1 MSSYMKRLARAL
13 KTKMADELMLM
24 RAKVCKGL
32 LLGFYL
38 NTSFALTVFM
48 SLSKISFLS
57 DRRISQGYV
66 HLQGVCFVRTMH

>member
-1 MSSYMKRLARAL
+1 MSSYMKHLARAL

-38 NTSFALTVFM
+38 NTSFALTLFYVPF
-48 SLSKISFLS
+48 KINFLS
-57 DRRISQGYV
+57 DTRISQRYV
-66 HLQGVCFVRTMH
+66 HLQEVCFVRTMQ